1 MINPFAWSPFAT
13 GSLRMAF
20 VIAPAV
26 ILGILCGLPW
36 GPKGVVTGYSV
47 ATGSLLPILIVWAI
61 HGRGITVGDYR
72 RSARKPLMAG
82 LLATVCGRAV
92 KVGLTGIIHPIVL
105 FIGDLTLCVAVFLWA
120 LLFGMGQKDLYM
132 DVVRHALKRSVP
144 KTSPAIS
151 QAGA

>member
-1 MINPFAWSPFAT
+1 MINTFAWSPFAT
-13 GSLRMAF
+13 ASLRMAF

-61 HGRGITVGDYR
+61 HGRGITVGDYW

-105 FIGDLTLCVAVFLWA
+105 FIGDLTLRRGVLWA

>member
-1 MINPFAWSPFAT
+1 MINTFAWSPFAMA
-13 GSLRMAF
+13 SLRTAF

-61 HGRGITVGDYR
+61 HGRGITVGDYW

-82 LLATVCGRAV
+82 LLATVCG
-92 KVGLTGIIHPIVL
+92 
-105 FIGDLTLCVAVFLWA
+105 
-120 LLFGMGQKDLYM
+120 
-132 DVVRHALKRSVP
+132 
-144 KTSPAIS
+144 PAIS
-151 QAGA
+151 QAGG

>member
-1 MINPFAWSPFAT
+1 MLLAITVPITMASALFAEEIVQTLLGGSGARRSDRPSADSHRIVLAMINPFAWSPFAT

-61 HGRGITVGDYR
+61 HGRGITVGDYW

-82 LLATVCGRAV
+82 LLATVCG
-92 KVGLTGIIHPIVL
+92 
-105 FIGDLTLCVAVFLWA
+105 
-120 LLFGMGQKDLYM
+120 
-132 DVVRHALKRSVP
+132 
-144 KTSPAIS
+144 PAIS